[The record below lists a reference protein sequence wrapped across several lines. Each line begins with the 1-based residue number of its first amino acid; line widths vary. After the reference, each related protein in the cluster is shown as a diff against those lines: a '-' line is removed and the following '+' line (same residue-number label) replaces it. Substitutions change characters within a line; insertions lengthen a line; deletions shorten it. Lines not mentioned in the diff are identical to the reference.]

1 MDNIEMTTDAMLD
14 DLEEHG
20 NGLQQIYRE
29 LTVHDAEAERLQA
42 QWEDNEKQAKEKV
55 ERGLARKAR
64 MQVIKQEID
73 RRNLEK
79 AKELKRAQ
87 DAATKAQNAVTKAQK
102 QADQASKVVTMT
114 DAAMDLTHYSNE
126 MGARNR
132 PSRSQKKNC

>member
-42 QWEDNEKQAKEKV
+42 QWEDIEKQAKEKV

-87 DAATKAQNAVTKAQK
+87 DAATKAQK

>member
-20 NGLQQIYRE
+20 NWLQQIYRE